1 MRITQNFGKRQGYGN
16 ITHVAFVVHTKYRR
30 RAGVN
35 LYIFVEATV
44 NDKGIQTVSLRENG
58 TNEMLSIEH
67 VNSYDLYEFIIYQ
80 VNKDL

>member
-16 ITHVAFVVHTKYRR
+16 ITHVAFIVNAMYKRR
-30 RAGVN
+30 GGVN
-35 LYIFVEATV
+35 LDIFVEATV
-44 NDKGIQTVSLRENG
+44 DDNGIQTVSLRENG

-67 VNSYDLYEFIIYQ
+67 VNSHDLYELIINE